1 MNKLISMLCF
11 VSISFPETVKR
22 KMKPTFSLCLLLAG
36 LYTVAQ
42 CHQHPRYRNKQDD
55 PKGTYYP
62 GRRSHGEGVYPVK
75 NKTFVKLVPSNAD
88 FAFSFYKLVTSEAT
102 DQNIFFS
109 PISISASFAMLALG
123 AKSATL
129 TQILE
134 GLAFNL
140 KKTQEQ
146 EIHEGFCQLL
156 HMLNRSDSELQLSL
170 GNALFIEETL
180 KPLQK
185 FLDDVKSFYE
195 SEVFSTDFNNS
206 SGAENQIN
214 SHIEEKTNGKIVK
227 LVENLDPL
235 TAMVLVNYVFF
246 KAHWKKPFST
256 SYTKQEDFFVD
267 QKTSVKVD
275 MMYRKDYYRNYFDE
289 ELSCWLVQI
298 PYNGNAAALFVL
310 PDEGKMKQVE
320 DALLK
325 RTVSKWEK
333 FLQDRKIHLHI
344 PKFSISGTYDVKRIV
359 KKVGMID
366 LFTEQA
372 DLSGITE
379 EPGLTVSKVIHRAV
393 LNVHENGTEAAGAT
407 VKEVTWRSGDFPHP
421 PRVRF
426 NRPFLLVILDKYT
439 RTILFIG
446 KIVNPLMS
454 DPQEQHPHEG
464 GPLESCQQIAPS
476 NTDFAFWFYRATTQ
490 EPSKNIFFYPVSIS
504 TAFALLALGSRV
516 TSQALVLEGL
526 AFNLTNT
533 QEEEEIN
540 HSFRHLLPL
549 LNRPGSQVQLSM
561 GNALFMDKHLKP
573 LKTFLKDIKKL
584 YKGKVVS
591 SNFQNSIEAKKEIND
606 HIKNKTHG
614 DINQILKDLNTNT
627 LMVIVNYIYFKCKL
641 HWENPFNIKGTHKD
655 YFHVNVKISAEVK
668 MMTQDGFYKTYSGRK
683 LSCRVMQIPYKGYVA
698 ALFILPNEGKMKQL
712 EDALTKDTVSK
723 WEKLLERWRIEVY
736 IPKLSISG
744 TYDLKKMYMNLGITD
759 VFSDQADLSG
769 ITGKPD
775 MKVSKAA
782 HKALLKFHK
791 NGTEAAAVSGT
802 DFLPHSIPPVKFNH
816 QFLLLIVDQYTQ
828 SILFMGKIV
837 NPLKNDCLMEPR
849 QCPNPEP
856 RLGTCEDLEHQEKG
870 CVPTETQPVWCG
882 VSLTPFVFH
891 PVGSTADV

>member
-1 MNKLISMLCF
+1 
-11 VSISFPETVKR
+11 
-22 KMKPTFSLCLLLAG
+22 MKPTFSLCLLLAG

-62 GRRSHGEGVYPVK
+62 RRRSHGEEVYPVK

-88 FAFSFYKLVTSEAT
+88 FAFSFYKLVASEAT

-129 TQILE
+129 AQILE

-156 HMLNRSDSELQLSL
+156 HMLNHSDSELQLSL

-214 SHIEEKTNGKIVK
+214 NYIEEKTNRKIVK

-235 TAMVLVNYVFF
+235 TAVVLVNYVFF
-246 KAHWKKPFST
+246 KGHWEKPFST
-256 SYTKQEDFFVD
+256 LYTKQEDFFVD

-275 MMYRKDYYRNYFDE
+275 MMYRKGYYRNYFDE

-325 RTVSKWEK
+325 KTVSKWEK

-359 KKVGMID
+359 KQMGMID

-379 EPGLTVSKVIHRAV
+379 EPGLMVSKVIHRAT
-393 LNVHENGTEAAGAT
+393 LDVHENGTEAAGAT

-426 NRPFLLVILDKYT
+426 NRPFLLLILDEYT
-439 RTILFIG
+439 RTVLFIG
-446 KIVNPLMS
+446 KIVNPL
-454 DPQEQHPHEG
+454 
-464 GPLESCQQIAPS
+464 
-476 NTDFAFWFYRATTQ
+476 
-490 EPSKNIFFYPVSIS
+490 
-504 TAFALLALGSRV
+504 
-516 TSQALVLEGL
+516 
-526 AFNLTNT
+526 
-533 QEEEEIN
+533 
-540 HSFRHLLPL
+540 
-549 LNRPGSQVQLSM
+549 
-561 GNALFMDKHLKP
+561 
-573 LKTFLKDIKKL
+573 
-584 YKGKVVS
+584 
-591 SNFQNSIEAKKEIND
+591 
-606 HIKNKTHG
+606 
-614 DINQILKDLNTNT
+614 
-627 LMVIVNYIYFKCKL
+627 
-641 HWENPFNIKGTHKD
+641 
-655 YFHVNVKISAEVK
+655 
-668 MMTQDGFYKTYSGRK
+668 
-683 LSCRVMQIPYKGYVA
+683 
-698 ALFILPNEGKMKQL
+698 
-712 EDALTKDTVSK
+712 
-723 WEKLLERWRIEVY
+723 
-736 IPKLSISG
+736 
-744 TYDLKKMYMNLGITD
+744 
-759 VFSDQADLSG
+759 
-769 ITGKPD
+769 
-775 MKVSKAA
+775 
-782 HKALLKFHK
+782 
-791 NGTEAAAVSGT
+791 
-802 DFLPHSIPPVKFNH
+802 
-816 QFLLLIVDQYTQ
+816 
-828 SILFMGKIV
+828 
-837 NPLKNDCLMEPR
+837 KND
-849 QCPNPEP
+849 
-856 RLGTCEDLEHQEKG
+856 
-870 CVPTETQPVWCG
+870 
-882 VSLTPFVFH
+882 
-891 PVGSTADV
+891 